1 MKASVLFLC
10 VLLVALAAGLP
21 TATTA
26 QTTYTATDDGY
37 IRGGALAGN
46 TYNASDKEALRVRY
60 ATADTNKRRTYL
72 KFDLSSHVGII
83 GSAKLT
89 VWVSRAVSSTY
100 NTITNPNLF
109 ADSVFVYSTGDTWTE
124 ATLTWNSAP
133 AMEQFLFLQ
142 AVKRKSSTDPDT
154 MYSWDV
160 TSYVQAEFAKDK
172 KVSFAMAD
180 TVVGHGTDL
189 RMYSKETFGF
199 EPALVI
205 SATTD
210 VTALGGVLPDRFELQ
225 QNYPNPFNPT
235 TTIGFS
241 IPSRSSSA
249 LGAGTGAASLT
260 TLKVYDLLGREVQ
273 TLVNEP
279 LSPGTYSV
287 PLSASKLGSGTYFYT
302 LTARNYRET
311 KRMVVLK

>member
-10 VLLVALAAGLP
+10 VLLVVLATGLP
-21 TATTA
+21 TAITA
-26 QTTYTATDDGY
+26 QTTYIATDDGY
-37 IRGGALAGN
+37 IRGGALSGN

-72 KFDLSSHVGII
+72 KFDLSSHVGVI

-109 ADSVFVYSTGDTWTE
+109 ADSVFVYGTGDTWTE
-124 ATLTWNSAP
+124 TALTWNNAP

-180 TVVGHGTDL
+180 TVVGHGTDV

-210 VTALGGVLPDRFELQ
+210 VAALQGMIPDRFELQ

-241 IPSRSSSA
+241 LPSRGSNTA
-249 LGAGTGAASLT
+249 GAGSLT
-260 TLKVYDLLGREVQ
+260 TLTVYDLLGREVQ

-287 PLSASKLGSGTYFYT
+287 ALDASRLGSGTYYYT
-302 LTARNYRET
+302 LTTGDLKET
-311 KRMVVLK
+311 KRLVVLK

>member
-26 QTTYTATDDGY
+26 QTTYIATDDGY

-46 TYNASDKEALRVRY
+46 TYNQSDKEALRVRY

-72 KFDLSSHVGII
+72 KFDLSSHVGVI

-89 VWVSRAVSSTY
+89 VWVARAVSSTY

-109 ADSVFVYSTGDTWTE
+109 ADSVFVYSAGDTWTE

-180 TVVGHGTDL
+180 TVVGHGTDV

-205 SATTD
+205 SATTE
-210 VTALGGVLPDRFELQ
+210 VTALVGVMPERFELQ

-235 TTIGFS
+235 STIGFS
-241 IPSRSSSA
+241 IPSRSSA
-249 LGAGTGAASLT
+249 TPGTGTGTGSLT
-260 TLKVYDLLGREVQ
+260 TLTVYDLLGRPVQ

-279 LSPGTYSV
+279 LNPGTYSV
-287 PLSASKLGSGTYFYT
+287 PLDASRLGSGTYFYT
-302 LTARNYRET
+302 LTTGNFKET